1 MKLDMLE
8 IIVCPL
14 CKQELQLITKEQ
26 NKKEIV
32 AGSLF
37 CITCNQIYPIS
48 ATIPDLLPRKAD
60 SSY

>member
-1 MKLDMLE
+1 MKPDMLG

-14 CKQELQLITKEQ
+14 CKKELQLITKEQ

-37 CITCNQIYPIS
+37 CSTCKNTYPIS
-48 ATIPDLLPRKAD
+48 DTIPDLLPRKD
-60 SSY
+60 SS